1 MTFLDPNRLWLLL
14 TLGALAAAYLVLQ
27 LRRSQYAVRFTNL
40 RLLERVAPAS
50 PGWRRHLPAALFLVL
65 MAIMVV
71 AFARPQAREQVPRE
85 RATVMVAIDVS
96 GSMMAT
102 DVAPTRLFAATE
114 AGLEF
119 IDSLRPT
126 FNVGLIAFA
135 GNASVVVAPGTDR
148 ETLKLALERL
158 DDREVTQ
165 QGTAIGEAIAVA
177 LDTIQTS
184 DARAAEDPPP
194 ARIIVLSDGANT
206 AGRSPDQAAEEA
218 FAASVPVDS
227 IAFGTP
233 NGIVFRGTRPVRVP
247 VDGESLQRVAAQTG
261 GTYHEAGTTH
271 ELRDVYAEIASSIGY
286 KMELRDVSA
295 RFVGYGLIVALLMAA
310 ASLAWFSRLP

>member
-1 MTFLDPNRLWLLL
+1 MIFLDSNRLWLLL
-14 TLGALAAAYLVLQ
+14 TLAALAAAYVVLQ
-27 LRRSQYAVRFTNL
+27 LRRRHYAIRFTNL
-40 RLLERVAPAS
+40 RLLENLAPAR
-50 PGWRRHLPAALFLVL
+50 PGWRRHVPAVLFLAL
-65 MAIMVV
+65 MAIMVI

-85 RATVMVAIDVS
+85 RATVIIAIDVS

-102 DVAPTRLFAATE
+102 DVVPNRLYAATE
-114 AGLEF
+114 AGLDF
-119 IDSLRPT
+119 VDSLRPT

-148 ETLKLALERL
+148 TTLKLALERL

-165 QGTAIGEAIAVA
+165 QGTAIGEAIAAA
-177 LDTIQTS
+177 LETIETL

-206 AGRSPDQAAEEA
+206 AGRSPEQAAEEA

-233 NGIVFRGTRPVRVP
+233 NGIVYRGERAVRVP
-247 VDGESLQRVAAQTG
+247 VDGETLQRVAAQTG
-261 GTYHEAGTTH
+261 GTYHEAVTTD
-271 ELRDVYAEIASSIGY
+271 ELREVYSAISSSIGY

-295 RFVGYGLIVALLMAA
+295 RVVGYGLIIALLVAA